1 MINKLNNKLVIGLA
15 IGLIVIATLMPR
27 YFTHRRVIGKVLDT
41 QILEKIEQV
50 PVKRVTINSD
60 NVSSVKDTNK
70 NFKRYRLQIRYQYF
84 AKGKRHV
91 GLHKFGDYPGYLTE
105 LELINVK
112 SKYYKGGNIPVYVNK
127 FVSSQSQLRA
137 PVNYPRVCLSTV
149 GIVILYYHIIKVLL
163 NMKENLKLKQK

>member
-112 SKYYKGGNIPVYVNK
+112 RKYLAFEKNFEFELFIL
-127 FVSSQSQLRA
+127 F
-137 PVNYPRVCLSTV
+137 
-149 GIVILYYHIIKVLL
+149 IVFGKILYIITIKIL
-163 NMKENLKLKQK
+163 NKNKTHKNHKGPLVKRFSAFTQ